1 MTTTDLTITFPNKKK
16 QRTALRLIR
25 EFTSKKA
32 FLARSIEL
40 YRERGLTMQYRGN
53 QRQSYFPTESAWDA
67 FVKFVEL
74 VHESEPFASR
84 STASDTHRA
93 FVHGFAD
100 MLSNGLVPETTT
112 DLLAYLPDSFKH
124 DMISRIERTFSK
136 VHGVTVKS
144 DEFVRIGHCWLGN
157 YGNLCFDAIP
167 ETTNGY
173 KETSLRSISNV
184 FEADSPVIAA
194 ARNRGTSEHVKRE
207 STYQCELALSILCVL
222 LNLTYESAFHKL
234 WQIRRV
240 DKPEF
245 GLAAQCSFSIFEG
258 DNPPSGTGLGVSVTF
273 RDQWFD
279 IDIDNEI
286 VHRWHNSMGLS
297 ICNDLV
303 TDQFYR
309 NMDLAGRLRN
319 SILHFRL
326 AARQS
331 TPEMQMSTLWIC
343 VESVFTMDTDRV
355 LNANLPGLLATTIS
369 SMHRDY
375 WPNRAEDIDELK
387 EAFSKYYGYRSR
399 TLHHGKRG
407 HVSRRD
413 VQNFSLVVA
422 NLIIDVVY
430 MIRRGVENAEE
441 LSRTS
446 QQFVDR
452 RGRDAQKGAQGKP

>member
-1 MTTTDLTITFPNKKK
+1 MTTTDITITFPDKKK

-25 EFTSKKA
+25 EFTGAKA
-32 FLARSIEL
+32 FLPSSVEL
-40 YRERGLTMQYRGN
+40 YRKRGLSMQYRGT
-53 QRQSYFPTESAWDA
+53 QRRSYFPTEKGWKA

-74 VHESEPFASR
+74 VQESEPFASR
-84 STASDTHRA
+84 STLSDTHEA
-93 FVHGFAD
+93 LVHGFAD
-100 MLSNGLVPETTT
+100 MLSDGLLPDSAT
-112 DLLAYLPDSFKH
+112 DLLPYLPTAVKH
-124 DMISRIERTFSK
+124 AMTSRVERVFSK
-136 VHGVTVKS
+136 LHGVTIKC
-144 DEFVRIGHCWLGN
+144 DEFLRMGHCWLGS
-157 YGNLCFDAIP
+157 YGNLCFDAIR

-184 FEADSPVIAA
+184 FEENSPVIAA
-194 ARNRGTSEHVKRE
+194 ARNRGTSKHVKRE
-207 STYQCELALSILCVL
+207 SAYQCELALSILCVL

-279 IDIDNEI
+279 IDHEI

-303 TDQFYR
+303 SDRFYR
-309 NMDLAGRLRN
+309 DMDLAGRLRN
-319 SILHFRL
+319 AILHFRL

-369 SMHRDY
+369 SMHSDY

-413 VQNFSLVVA
+413 VQDFSLVVA

-441 LSRTS
+441 LSRAS

-452 RGRDAQKGAQGKP
+452 RGRDARKGAQGKP